1 MTRKWWGS
9 RSPAVALAVAIANV
23 TVIAAAHD
31 AAAQT
36 AAPAPAQ
43 PTAARRIVEVHVAG
57 ASNDAS
63 SLDDTLRE
71 LLGRLTLVM
80 ESQSVTR
87 LDTDDASFRST
98 ARPSMLAR
106 VGIDMRATDVAVVTI
121 VDGRTGDVTLKRSLR
136 RDGPPA
142 VVREE
147 IAHVVQAA
155 IEPMVLAERDRANT
169 PVPAPAPPPPP
180 APPPEP
186 TPPPPEPTP
195 TPIAEPTPRDAV
207 TPAPGARSPLALDIA
222 TVAGAGAVA
231 SGAGVVA
238 RAGGGAT
245 LVYRRSVRPSI
256 GLSAQ
261 YVFPFEAGSEV
272 ALAHVGAASFRAMGG
287 LEIFGSPSFAVDVGA
302 GGGVDLFSVE
312 PRSNALPSDRLG
324 MSTTRA
330 DPVATA
336 AITGHLAIGAGTA
349 LSLMIAADI
358 DFASPHWVVV
368 SDGAVSDAF
377 APSRVR
383 PLAMLG
389 FTFTAV
395 GDSRFMPKEPA
406 R

>member
-1 MTRKWWGS
+1 M
-9 RSPAVALAVAIANV
+9 
-23 TVIAAAHD
+23 
-31 AAAQT
+31 
-36 AAPAPAQ
+36 
-43 PTAARRIVEVHVAG
+43 HVAG
-57 ASNDAS
+57 ASSDAT

-80 ESQSVTR
+80 ESQSVAR
-87 LDTDDASFRST
+87 LDTEDASFRST

-106 VGIDMRATDVAVVTI
+106 VGIDLRANDVAVVTI
-121 VDGRTGDVTLKRSLR
+121 VDGRTGDVTLERSLR
-136 RDGPPA
+136 RDGPPP

-155 IEPMVLAERDRANT
+155 IEPMVLAERDRASG
-169 PVPAPAPPPPP
+169 PVPAPPPPP
-180 APPPEP
+180 PPPPPE
-186 TPPPPEPTP
+186 TKPPPPEPTP
-195 TPIAEPTPRDAV
+195 APTLIAEPTPRDAV
-207 TPAPGARSPLALDIA
+207 TPPPGARSPLALDIA
-222 TVAGAGAVA
+222 TVAGAGGVA
-231 SGAGVVA
+231 PGAGVVA

-256 GLSAQ
+256 GLSAH
-261 YVFPFEAGSEV
+261 YVFPFESRLG
-272 ALAHVGAASFRAMGG
+272 GRARARRRRVVPRDGG
-287 LEIFGSPSFAVDVGA
+287 LEVFGSPLFAVDVGA

-349 LSLMIAADI
+349 LSLLLAADV

-368 SDGAVSDAF
+368 SDGGVSDAF

-395 GDSRFMPKEPA
+395 GDSRFTAKELA